1 MDFDEPVPKES
12 LYGVLKSTA
21 SKHPDNIA
29 YEYFEKEYSYTEFL
43 KQVDD
48 FSLRLKSRG
57 IGFGDSIVICLP
69 NCPQAIISF
78 YAASRL
84 GARAVMVHPM
94 SPRTDIEYSIR
105 DSGAKLALAIN
116 KFYGNFPSTEDID
129 CIDTVIVT
137 TPADCMPFLKRT
149 GAKLVSKDCRM
160 PDISGDPGAVTWS
173 RFMSENISDVDREM
187 PEVSEDAPAAIL
199 YTGGTTGVNKG
210 AIISSRSFNRTAEG
224 MIHLSGIF
232 GEGNTMLAELPMF
245 HGFGLCTCV
254 HLPVCAGLKSLLMPT
269 FTMESL
275 AKTIVER
282 KVNFIAGVP
291 TLYEKLIE
299 EKSLA
304 NADLSHIKGLFC
316 GGDSMSVESK
326 AKVDAFLKS
335 HRCDAGLRI
344 GYGCTE
350 CLTATAIMPKGMD
363 VAGSVGVPIPGH
375 EFTIRNPETGALMPV
390 GENGEICITGPALM
404 EAYLNNDDE
413 TRNVLRTH
421 EDGNIWLHTG
431 DLGRMDENGFIYFI
445 QRIKRIIVT
454 SGYNVFPS

>member
-12 LYGVLKSTA
+12 LYNVLKCTA

-29 YEYFEKEYSYTEFL
+29 YEYLGKECTYREFIG
-43 KQVDD
+43 QVDD
-48 FSLRLKSRG
+48 FSRRLRDKK
-57 IGFGDSIVICLP
+57 IDFGDSIVICLP
-69 NCPQAIISF
+69 NCPQAIIAF

-84 GARAVMVHPM
+84 GAVAVMVHPM
-94 SPRTDIEYSIR
+94 SSKTDILYSIK
-105 DSGAKLALAIN
+105 DSKAKLAIGIN
-116 KFYGNFPSTEDID
+116 KFYSNFPKTDQAD
-129 CIDTVIVT
+129 CLETVIIT
-137 TPADCMPFLKRT
+137 TPADCMSLMKRA
-149 GAKLVSKDCRM
+149 GAKLLSKDCHM

-173 RFMSENISDVDREM
+173 KFMSGRPNASDSDL
-187 PEVSEDAPAAIL
+187 PEVSEDDPAAIL

-224 MIHLSGIF
+224 MILLSGIF
-232 GEGNTMLAELPMF
+232 GEGSTMLAELPMF

-254 HLPVCAGLKSLLMPT
+254 HLPVCAGLKCLLMPT

-316 GGDSMSVESK
+316 GGDTMSAESK
-326 AKVDAFLKS
+326 LKVDAFLKS
-335 HRCDAGLRI
+335 HKCDAGLRI
-344 GYGCTE
+344 GFGCTE

-363 VAGSVGVPIPGH
+363 VAGSVGVAIPGH
-375 EFTIRNPETGALMPV
+375 EYSIRDPETGALMPV
-390 GENGEICITGPALM
+390 GESGEICITGPALM
-404 EAYLNNDDE
+404 EGYLNNDEE
-413 TRNVLRTH
+413 TRNVLRMH
-421 EDGNIWLHTG
+421 DDGKIWLHTG
-431 DLGRMDENGFIYFI
+431 DLGRMDDDGFIYFI
-445 QRIKRIIVT
+445 QRIKRIIIT